1 MYEHRRKALQA
12 LVDSLGRGGIASI
25 AQKIGKDASYVS
37 RMLYSPEKSGSKRI
51 GEDSAM
57 LLQNTYPSFF
67 TEENSLF
74 TPSLATSGTLP
85 APAPVGVPPSSR
97 EQPTPGYVRLQH
109 LSPQPSM
116 GPGTELCEAVQ
127 VVRHLDV
134 LESWVRQKVGSNR
147 FGYAARGYSIS
158 TYQFDGLMTPI
169 QGAWNFGD
177 TDWDSAIYDR
187 IKILTGCGQSMRPTI
202 QDQDLVFVDIGQRFI
217 DVPGIYVLDVC
228 GRFLLKRAMILSD
241 GTLVLRSDNT
251 DEFPDE
257 ERIDLRTAHESVN
270 VAGRVK
276 AWWTLQQG

>member
-1 MYEHRRKALQA
+1 MGTRSDAAIRDAENRRARLRQWIDEHFGGSQSAFVLKHGLNQGEISSLLKDKSFGGVKARNLEVA
-12 LVDSLGRGGIASI
+12 AG
-25 AQKIGKDASYVS
+25 
-37 RMLYSPEKSGSKRI
+37 MPERYLDEREGS
-51 GEDSAM
+51 M
-57 LLQNTYPSFF
+57 PT
-67 TEENSLF
+67 
-74 TPSLATSGTLP
+74 
-85 APAPVGVPPSSR
+85 APTTVGVPVSPR
-97 EQPTPGYVRLQH
+97 EAPLPGYVRLQH

-116 GPGTELCEAVQ
+116 GPGLDICEPVQ

-134 LESWVRQKVGSNR
+134 LESWVRQKVGS
-147 FGYAARGYSIS
+147 AS
-158 TYQFDGLMTPI
+158 
-169 QGAWNFGD
+169 
-177 TDWDSAIYDR
+177 YDR

-251 DEFPDE
+251 DDFPDE

>member
-1 MYEHRRKALQA
+1 MATRSDAAIRDADNRRARLRQWIEERYNGSQAAFVAAHKLNQGEISSLLKDKSFGSVKARNLEA
-12 LVDSLGRGGIASI
+12 LTGMPERFLDDRAGG
-25 AQKIGKDASYVS
+25 G
-37 RMLYSPEKSGSKRI
+37 
-51 GEDSAM
+51 
-57 LLQNTYPSFF
+57 LLPT
-67 TEENSLF
+67 
-74 TPSLATSGTLP
+74 
-85 APAPVGVPPSSR
+85 PAPVGVPTFPR
-97 EQPTPGYVRLQH
+97 EQPAAGYVRLQH

-116 GPGTELCEAVQ
+116 GLGTELCEPVQ

-134 LESWVRQKVGSNR
+134 LESWVRQKVGST
-147 FGYAARGYSIS
+147 S
-158 TYQFDGLMTPI
+158 
-169 QGAWNFGD
+169 
-177 TDWDSAIYDR
+177 YDR

-202 QDQDLVFVDIGQRFI
+202 QDQDLVFVDIGQRII

-257 ERIDLRTAHESVN
+257 ERIDLRTAHECVN